1 VKAYQIC
8 SDEPFWEFLGGL
20 FADEESI
27 ARWDRVMTKRIL
39 IVDDEQRVLFVLRH
53 TVAGLGSGYEV
64 VAMTEAARALD
75 EITENPVDLV
85 ITDIFMGG
93 MNGVELT
100 EKVRTLMPDVPVIWI
115 TAHGCQRFRQ
125 QARDLRIFRCL
136 NKPLEISEIRQVARE
151 AMEVEA

>member
-53 TVAGLGSGYEV
+53 TVAGLGSGYEG
-64 VAMTEAARALD
+64 RRYD
-75 EITENPVDLV
+75 
-85 ITDIFMGG
+85 
-93 MNGVELT
+93 
-100 EKVRTLMPDVPVIWI
+100 
-115 TAHGCQRFRQ
+115 
-125 QARDLRIFRCL
+125 
-136 NKPLEISEIRQVARE
+136 
-151 AMEVEA
+151 